1 MKTTRSTEKG
11 QILVLLALALL
22 GLLGF
27 TALAIDGGMI
37 YADRRYMQ
45 SSADAASLAGGGF
58 IASEIQNTAAYQ
70 MHRSDFNCGTL
81 TPILMGSGSTGEG
94 VALAKAAANGFDAT
108 AAGSTDVVDVVV
120 SCDSGLKTVDVQ
132 VTITH
137 ETNTSFVHLFTG
149 EAMKNTVT
157 SVTTVEP
164 GTLAGGGYSIVA
176 LREECDPSDPGVTI
190 TGNTDVLLI
199 DGGIWSNSCMTYDG
213 TSLKVKVEPP
223 ATDSIVYNTDLAFNG
238 TDPADVIPAPVD
250 IGRLHDATNMNVDIT
265 CPSTA
270 GDPHENYGQH
280 SDTTPMVLSP
290 GNIGD
295 ITMTKGT
302 IVLSGGLYCIDGTVN
317 LTGGEF
323 TIDTSDPSSPK
334 GVTLYFTGNS
344 FSINGG
350 VHVVLASPNEE
361 PTFAVAQVGDAI
373 EDLLMYV
380 PRGFS
385 PVISLNGN
393 SGSSISGTIF
403 APESFIDVGGN
414 TTLDSGE
421 TFTLTTSI
429 IGLDVKVH
437 GTPGINIV
445 YDPTTDYGEPTSL
458 YLRK

>member
-1 MKTTRSTEKG
+1 MKNNHSSEKG

-58 IASEIQNTAAYQ
+58 IASEIQNTSTYQ
-70 MHRSDFNCGTL
+70 MHRSDFNCSTL
-81 TPILMGSGSTGEG
+81 TPIMTGSGSTGES

-164 GTLAGGGYSIVA
+164 GTLFGGGYSIVA
-176 LREECDPSDPGVTI
+176 LREDCHPSDPGVTI

-223 ATDSIVYNTDLAFNG
+223 DPDAIVYNTDLAFNG

-250 IGRLHDATNMNVDIT
+250 IGRLHDATNMNVDIS
-265 CPSTA
+265 CPSTS

-280 SDTTPMVLSP
+280 SDTTPMEINP

-302 IVLSGGLYCIDGTVN
+302 IILTGGLYCIDGTVN

-323 TIDTSDPSSPK
+323 TIDTTAMN
-334 GVTLYFTGNS
+334 GVTLYFTGDS

-350 VHVVLASPNEE
+350 VHVVLAAANADGTPVVNNE
-361 PTFAVAQVGDAI
+361 DHAI

-380 PRGFS
+380 PRGYD

-414 TTLDSGE
+414 TTLDSTLGE
-421 TFTLTTSI
+421 TFILTTSI